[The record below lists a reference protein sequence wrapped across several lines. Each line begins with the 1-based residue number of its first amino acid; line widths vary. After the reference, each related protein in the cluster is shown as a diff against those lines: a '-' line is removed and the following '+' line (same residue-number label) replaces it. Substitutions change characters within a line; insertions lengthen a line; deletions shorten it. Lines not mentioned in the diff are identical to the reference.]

1 VIGASDGVV
10 SYDAE
15 HHEVTKRYL
24 HAGIARFVPSAEIV
38 KMLAPA

>member
-1 VIGASDGVV
+1 VIVASDCVA

-24 HAGIARFVPSAEIV
+24 DAGIARFVSRDEIAR
-38 KMLAPA
+38 MLPPQ